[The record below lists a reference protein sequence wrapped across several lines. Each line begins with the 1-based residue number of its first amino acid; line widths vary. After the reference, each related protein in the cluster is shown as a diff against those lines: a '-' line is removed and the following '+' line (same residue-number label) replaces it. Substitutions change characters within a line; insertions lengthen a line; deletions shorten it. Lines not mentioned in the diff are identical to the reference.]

1 MAAAGAA
8 HILIIVV
15 LILYNIISGQR
26 RRENQY
32 QNQSKSVLVKNGV
45 DVKKQVLG
53 GEKGEYFTGNL
64 EKHGTYYVNPEV
76 KAWCIIFDNLKTG
89 ERIYKEFAS
98 QMRIG
103 RSDSGPNEPVK
114 LMIPGD
120 ERISRNHCVIYE
132 DAGALCL
139 YDLKS
144 SNHTYLNGNVVTN
157 AVYLQNGDIIQ
168 VGNTRLKVQYSIM
181 GNRST

>member
-1 MAAAGAA
+1 MAAVGAA
-8 HILIIVV
+8 LILIIVV

-26 RRENQY
+26 RHGNQY

-64 EKHGTYYVNPEV
+64 ERHGTYYVNTKV
-76 KAWCIIFDNLKTG
+76 KTWYIVFDNLNTG
-89 ERIYKEFAS
+89 ERIYREFVS

-114 LMIPGD
+114 LTVHGD
-120 ERISRNHCVIYE
+120 ERISRNHCEIYE
-132 DAGALCL
+132 DTGALCL
-139 YDLKS
+139 QDLKS

-157 AVYLQNGDIIQ
+157 AVYLQSGDVIR
-168 VGNTRLKVQYSIM
+168 VGNTQLKVQYSIM